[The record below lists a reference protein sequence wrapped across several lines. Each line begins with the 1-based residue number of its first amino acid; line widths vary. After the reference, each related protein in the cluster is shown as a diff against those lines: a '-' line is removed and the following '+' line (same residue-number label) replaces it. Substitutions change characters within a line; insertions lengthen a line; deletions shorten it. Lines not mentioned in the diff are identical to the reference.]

1 MTSYV
6 SYVLRGRIAAQTVIT
21 TNYIY
26 QVNKDVQDYKAS
38 DKSTWDTGTLIGSV
52 ALQTAALG
60 VGTVATW
67 YPAKKAFAVG
77 WLATKSLSGV
87 GAVAGRAAMVVAPIT
102 AGYMIGAVI
111 GTGISYAIFGDDGAQ
126 VALGFYSLG
135 MLPGTEA
142 PTLDTY
148 SNLLRP
154 SETSTPGPVDL
165 VNRVIQG
172 GLIIG
177 RKWWEERPGYDY
189 RTRGS
194 PYLM

>member
-6 SYVLRGRIAAQTVIT
+6 SYVLRGRIAAQTIIT

-26 QVNKDVQDYKAS
+26 QVNKDVQDYKAG

-77 WLATKSLSGV
+77 WLATKSMRGLTLWSFQVARVVTPVTV
-87 GAVAGRAAMVVAPIT
+87 GYLLGAA
-102 AGYMIGAVI
+102 I
-111 GTGISYAIFGDDGAQ
+111 GTGISYAVFGDDGAQ
-126 VALGFYSLG
+126 TALGFYSGG

-142 PTLDTY
+142 PTLETY

-165 VNRVIQG
+165 VNQVVQG

-177 RKWWEERPGYDY
+177 RKWWHERPGYDY
-189 RTRGS
+189 RTQGS